1 MQYKLMKY
9 TYVNTLQPV
18 VTFLYFLPS
27 IMIITLYLKQ
37 FESAFTGSGSGHTWS
52 ECHGMNRQIP
62 AAMEPAKQKHEVQS
76 FHYYTVVV
84 QQSLA
89 GAKNREY
96 ILTKYVITIV
106 YIL

>member
-1 MQYKLMKY
+1 
-9 TYVNTLQPV
+9 
-18 VTFLYFLPS
+18 
-27 IMIITLYLKQ
+27 
-37 FESAFTGSGSGHTWS
+37 
-52 ECHGMNRQIP
+52 MNRQIP

-76 FHYYTVVV
+76 FHYYTAVV

-96 ILTKYVITIV
+96 ILTKYVITLV

>member
-1 MQYKLMKY
+1 
-9 TYVNTLQPV
+9 
-18 VTFLYFLPS
+18 
-27 IMIITLYLKQ
+27 
-37 FESAFTGSGSGHTWS
+37 
-52 ECHGMNRQIP
+52 MNRQIP
-62 AAMEPAKQKHEVQS
+62 TAMEPAKQKHEVQS

-96 ILTKYVITIV
+96 ILTKYVITLV